1 MFKCRKSGVDTP
13 VLYFVDTENSMIYME
28 FVQGT
33 IVKDLL
39 VANSEYIHSKEK
51 LGIKISNK
59 L

>member
-1 MFKCRKSGVDTP
+1 
-13 VLYFVDTENSMIYME
+13 VDTENSMIYME

-59 L
+59 KKKIVNFFFFF